1 MARTETLREVLEQE
15 RKLLE
20 QKKREREGMIRCD
33 AIAAKI
39 SAKGKS
45 RSELNK

>member
-1 MARTETLREVLEQE
+1 VSKTEALRDVLEQE

-45 RSELNK
+45 RSELDQ